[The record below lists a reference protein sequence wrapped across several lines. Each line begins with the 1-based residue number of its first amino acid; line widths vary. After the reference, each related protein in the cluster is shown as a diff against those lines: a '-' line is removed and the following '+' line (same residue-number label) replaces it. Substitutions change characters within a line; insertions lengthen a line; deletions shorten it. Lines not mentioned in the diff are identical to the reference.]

1 MLPDLGLLSSKD
13 RAPAECVIEIDHVPI
28 EDLYPFLI
36 EATVQAGRSDAAT
49 ATLTFE
55 SRRDELGQWL
65 VQDAHGLDPRE
76 PILAEWK
83 PILIKAVFAMREEE
97 VFRGFIRQVKA
108 EYPPQA
114 GNARVTVECQDES
127 LQLDRTHRRKAWGT
141 EQVPTSDLQIL
152 TEVLS
157 AYAPLARDGQ
167 GAAGQSGLI
176 NLNQDGTDIAFLKSR
191 ADANGYELRFR
202 GGTVYFGPMRLQG
215 QPQDTLLVYA
225 GADTNCLSLNAT
237 TDSHQADAVAFD
249 VPAKTGAASAEHTVP
264 PDLPVLGTT
273 HATSAARGLT
283 PFTWKLSG
291 EAGADET
298 RLKAQAQRKANEFD
312 IQKVQA
318 EGELDGTLYGH
329 VLLAGQLVPVD
340 GLGDRFSGTYYVD
353 SVTHTFNAQ
362 GYRQRFKL
370 LRNAFGDNGS
380 SVPSLAGALSAIF

>member
-1 MLPDLGLLSSKD
+1 VPLDLGLLSGKE
-13 RAPAECVIEIDHVPI
+13 RAPAECVIEVDHAPI

-36 EATVQAGRSDAAT
+36 EATVQAGRADAAT

-76 PILAEWK
+76 PMLAEWK
-83 PILIKAVFAMREEE
+83 PILIKAVFGVREEE

-108 EYPPQA
+108 EYPPDA
-114 GNARVTVECQDES
+114 GNARVTVECQDDS

-141 EQVPTSDLQIL
+141 EQLPTSDQQIL
-152 TEVLS
+152 MEVLS
-157 AYAPLARDGQ
+157 SYAPLTLDVES
-167 GAAGQSGLI
+167 AAGQSGLV

-191 ADANGYELRFR
+191 AEANGYELLFR

-249 VPAKTGAASAEHTVP
+249 VPAATGSESTERTVE
-264 PDLPVLGTT
+264 PDLPVLGST

-298 RLKAQAQRKANEFD
+298 RLQAQAQRKANEFD

-318 EGELDGTLYGH
+318 EGELDGTRYGH
-329 VLLAGQLVPVD
+329 VLLAGRLVPVD

-353 SVTHTFNAQ
+353 SVTHAFNTQ

-370 LRNAFGDNGS
+370 LRNAFGDDVS
-380 SVPSLAGALSAIF
+380 SVSALAGALSAIF